1 MYSLRRARGPFSS
14 HRRDIPCF
22 PRRPLPRPLLFPNS
36 LPSASLL
43 SGLQPRVVE
52 DEEENDGE
60 LTFSSAG
67 RPTFSSAGKPTFSS
81 AGEPPFSSAGKPPFS
96 SAGKP
101 PFSTAVVVG
110 GPTDFVFLD
119 GLLKAKHSLSSLRR
133 AHARLAVGG
142 LLRHPHLGAQL
153 ITGYADLGDLR
164 AARSIFDE
172 IHGSGSFLWNNM
184 ARVLAR
190 GGHFPATL
198 ELYSSMRQAGVPANN
213 YTYPFILKACASTA
227 AVTTGRSIHGE
238 MEKTGFATDAY
249 AAAALL
255 DMYAKCGEI
264 ADGRNVFEA
273 MLIRDLVS
281 WTAMI
286 TACEQ
291 SEEPEAALLLFRR
304 MQEDDGLAVDRVA
317 AISVAS
323 AIAQLGDA
331 APAARTLHGHALRRG
346 FLEDVSMGNA
356 VLGMHAKCGDLELA
370 RRLFD
375 GMAERDD
382 ISWNSM
388 LSGYAQ
394 NGRAG
399 EAMALF
405 DEMLAAGEEPNPVSL
420 LVAASACAQLGSL
433 RLTRRL
439 HRVVLLLL
447 GDGGGVE
454 ASAELQSA
462 IMDMY
467 AKCGDLES
475 AAGIFH
481 RCLAA
486 GRGGHVNCWNVMI
499 SGYGLHGHGEE
510 ALRLF
515 RRMTGEGLSPDH
527 ITLTSLLSACSHA
540 GLVEEG
546 KQIFQEMSEKL
557 AMAPMVKH
565 YACVVDMLGRA
576 GRLEEARDLIAG
588 MPAPPNDAVWGALL
602 GACRIHGNRELAE
615 FAAGNLLH
623 LEPDHS
629 GYYVLMSNVYAA
641 STLWPEA
648 GKLRDLMR
656 CRGLKKPAAFSVI
669 EIGGEVH
676 GFYTADQGHPERAAI
691 YRKAAAL
698 AAEMSA
704 AGHQPD
710 TSCVLHDVEEE
721 DKETLLALHSEKL
734 AVAYGL
740 MRLGAAAAVAVIRV
754 TVNLRICRD
763 CHSTFKA
770 LSMAKGRTI
779 VVRDAN
785 RFHHFAGGACSCKDY
800 W

>member
-1 MYSLRRARGPFSS
+1 MYPLRRGRGPFWS
-14 HRRDIPCF
+14 
-22 PRRPLPRPLLFPNS
+22 PRRNIPFLPGRPPPRPLLLLNP
-36 LPSASLL
+36 LPPASLL
-43 SGLQPRVVE
+43 SGPLPRVVE
-52 DEEENDGE
+52 DEGENDSE
-60 LTFSSAG
+60 LTFSFAG
-67 RPTFSSAGKPTFSS
+67 KPSFSSAGV
-81 AGEPPFSSAGKPPFS
+81 AGGAS
-96 SAGKP
+96 
-101 PFSTAVVVG
+101 
-110 GPTDFVFLD
+110 DFVFLD
-119 GLLKAKHSLSSLRR
+119 GLLKIKHSLGSLRR
-133 AHARLAVGG
+133 THARLAVGG
-142 LLRHPHLGAQL
+142 LLRHLHLGAQL
-153 ITGYADLGDLR
+153 ITGYAGLGDLR
-164 AARSIFDE
+164 AARSVFDE
-172 IHGSGSFLWNNM
+172 IHGSGSFLWNTM

-190 GGHFPATL
+190 GGCFPETL
-198 ELYSSMRQAGVPANN
+198 ELYSSMRRAGVPANN
-213 YTYPFILKACASTA
+213 YTYPFVLKACASTA
-227 AVTTGRSIHGE
+227 AVAAGRSVHGE
-238 MEKTGFATDAY
+238 MLKTGFAADAY

-255 DMYAKCGEI
+255 DMYAKGGEI
-264 ADGRNVFEA
+264 ADGRNVFDG
-273 MLIRDLVS
+273 MLKRDLVS

-291 SEEPEAALLLFRR
+291 SEEPEAALLLFQR
-304 MQEDDGLAVDRVA
+304 MLEDEGLAADRVA

-331 APAARTLHGHALRRG
+331 AAASAARSLHGHALRRG
-346 FLEDVSMGNA
+346 FLEDVSVGNA
-356 VLGMHAKCGDLELA
+356 VLGMHAKCGELALA

-375 GMAERDD
+375 TMAERDG

-405 DEMLAAGEEPNPVSL
+405 DEMLAAGEEPNPVTL

-433 RLTRRL
+433 RLARRL
-439 HRVVLLLL
+439 HRVVVLLL
-447 GDGGGVE
+447 GGGVE

-475 AAGIFH
+475 AAAVF
-481 RCLAA
+481 RRSLAA
-486 GRGGHVNCWNVMI
+486 GRGGDVNYWNVMI
-499 SGYGLHGHGEE
+499 SGFGLHGRGEE

-515 RRMTGEGLSPDH
+515 RRMTGGEGVSPDH

-557 AMAPMVKH
+557 AMVPMVKH

-576 GRLEEARDLIAG
+576 GRLEEARDLIAA

-615 FAAGNLLH
+615 FAAGNLLQ

-629 GYYVLMSNVYAA
+629 GYYILMSNVYAA

-656 CRGLKKPAAFSVI
+656 RRGLKKPAAFSVI
-669 EIGGEVH
+669 EIGREMH

-698 AAEMSA
+698 AAEMAA
-704 AGHQPD
+704 AGYQPD

-721 DKETLLALHSEKL
+721 DKKTLLTLHSEKL

-740 MRLGAAAAVAVIRV
+740 MRLGAAAAAVIRV
-754 TVNLRICRD
+754 TMNLRICRD
-763 CHSTFKA
+763 CHSAFRA
-770 LSMAKGRTI
+770 LSLAKGRTI

>member
-1 MYSLRRARGPFSS
+1 
-14 HRRDIPCF
+14 
-22 PRRPLPRPLLFPNS
+22 
-36 LPSASLL
+36 
-43 SGLQPRVVE
+43 
-52 DEEENDGE
+52 
-60 LTFSSAG
+60 
-67 RPTFSSAGKPTFSS
+67 
-81 AGEPPFSSAGKPPFS
+81 
-96 SAGKP
+96 
-101 PFSTAVVVG
+101 
-110 GPTDFVFLD
+110 
-119 GLLKAKHSLSSLRR
+119 
-133 AHARLAVGG
+133 
-142 LLRHPHLGAQL
+142 
-153 ITGYADLGDLR
+153 
-164 AARSIFDE
+164 
-172 IHGSGSFLWNNM
+172 M

-198 ELYSSMRQAGVPANN
+198 ELYSSMRRAGVPANN

-304 MQEDDGLAVDRVA
+304 MQEDEGLAVDRVA

-323 AIAQLGDA
+323 AIAQLGTR
-331 APAARTLHGHALRRG
+331 PRRLGPHGHALRRG
-346 FLEDVSMGNA
+346 FLED
-356 VLGMHAKCGDLELA
+356 LA

-405 DEMLAAGEEPNPVSL
+405 DEMLTAGRNPTRCPSWWRL
-420 LVAASACAQLGSL
+420 RLCPAGLL

-439 HRVVLLLL
+439 HRVVLLL

-510 ALRLF
+510 ALQLF

-588 MPAPPNDAVWGALL
+588 MPAPPNDAV
-602 GACRIHGNRELAE
+602 ELAE

-676 GFYTADQGHPERAAI
+676 GFYTADQGHPSGR
-691 YRKAAAL
+691 R
-698 AAEMSA
+698 
-704 AGHQPD
+704 
-710 TSCVLHDVEEE
+710 
-721 DKETLLALHSEKL
+721 
-734 AVAYGL
+734 
-740 MRLGAAAAVAVIRV
+740 
-754 TVNLRICRD
+754 
-763 CHSTFKA
+763 ST
-770 LSMAKGRTI
+770 GR
-779 VVRDAN
+779 R
-785 RFHHFAGGACSCKDY
+785 RRGG
-800 W
+800 